1 MLLLFSGATVFQV
14 VGMLAAMA
22 LIAVTGFRLDSVLV
36 PRRKQQGLPL
46 PIARFSNGY
55 DEHGEP
61 FFVEP
66 DGRTLRPA
74 HHAKQAS

>member
-14 VGMLAAMA
+14 VGMLAALA
-22 LIAVTGFRLDSVLV
+22 LIAITGFQLDTALV
-36 PRRKQQGLPL
+36 PRRKQRGLPV

-66 DGRTLRPA
+66 DGRTLFPER
-74 HHAKQAS
+74 HAKRA